1 MNDATSNSSEI
12 IFVNFWRGISSWN
25 KSPFTSLK
33 MRKNA
38 RSIWQFSF
46 WKRIWNNFVQFS
58 LCWRHF
64 VSVII
69 LNYPPEITFA
79 LNNEKQRQKWCIQAK
94 FVARVCVCEVERAFY
109 FAWRSSMS
117 MHCTKCFKEMYIAR
131 CTESIKWTMS
141 KDFRHSEPNIEHGPS
156 QPTPT
161 DARVYMCSWALAFGV
176 VNNNVWT
183 NIDVDAVL

>member
-94 FVARVCVCEVERAFY
+94 FVARVCVWSGARILFCLKIKYEYALHEMLQRNVYCSLYRKHQMNDVKRFPSFWAEHRTRA
-109 FAWRSSMS
+109 
-117 MHCTKCFKEMYIAR
+117 
-131 CTESIKWTMS
+131 
-141 KDFRHSEPNIEHGPS
+141 
-156 QPTPT
+156 QPTNT
-161 DARVYMCSWALAFGV
+161 YRCARVHVFVSTRIRCRKQ
-176 VNNNVWT
+176 
-183 NIDVDAVL
+183 